1 MKKYSALILVTILT
15 FFMTQF
21 NLESFAAEGEVAT
34 NTEGFTI
41 ARFVIAGSV
50 ENLEPVG
57 AVNAFSSSTEKVYC
71 FLEAKDIAEDTEIAL
86 LWYHEGTNKAV
97 VTLPL
102 RKGSRWRTYSSKK
115 LGGLTGAWTV
125 ELQANDG
132 NILESITFTVE

>member
-15 FFMTQF
+15 FFITQF
-21 NLESFAAEGEVAT
+21 NLESSAAEGEIT
-34 NTEGFTI
+34 PGGSGFNI
-41 ARFVIAGSV
+41 ARLVIAGSV
-50 ENLEPVG
+50 EDLEPVG

-71 FLEAKDIAEDTEIAL
+71 FLEAKDIVEDTEIAL

-97 VTLPL
+97 VKLTL

-132 NILESITFTVE
+132 NVLETVAFTVE

>member
-1 MKKYSALILVTILT
+1 MKKYPALILAAILT

-21 NLESFAAEGEVAT
+21 NLESFAAEGEITPGGA
-34 NTEGFTI
+34 GFNIT
-41 ARFVIAGSV
+41 RLVIAGSV
-50 ENLEPVG
+50 EDLEPVG
-57 AVNAFSSSTEKVYC
+57 TVNAFSSSTEKVYC
-71 FLEAKDIAEDTEIAL
+71 FLEAKDIIEDTEIVF
-86 LWYHEGTNKAV
+86 LWYHEGKNKAV

-132 NILESITFTVE
+132 NVLETVTFTVE